1 MNTDQIEDSLRRE
14 MNYILKIVNYF
25 WLQVK
30 IENPATELLYT
41 TEKLLFRLFESAFHA
56 LPMIALSNKWYI
68 RIQHKILL

>member
-1 MNTDQIEDSLRRE
+1 MNTDQIEGSLRGG

-30 IENPATELLYT
+30 IEIPATKLLYT

-56 LPMIALSNKWYI
+56 LPMMRLRNE
-68 RIQHKILL
+68 